1 MPPLESQCLLV
12 VLGGALIL
20 FFIILLD
27 MKSAVDVDSCTFS
40 VDVDQTAF
48 FSVDVDQT
56 AVFYLVVSQWCR
68 CPFLL
73 RFSSRPIY
81 EH

>member
-1 MPPLESQCLLV
+1 MPPLESQCLLA
-12 VLGGALIL
+12 VLGGVLIL

-27 MKSAVDVDSCTFS
+27 MKSAVDVDSCTFL

-56 AVFYLVVSQWCR
+56 AVFYLVAVDAR
-68 CPFLL
+68 
-73 RFSSRPIY
+73 
-81 EH
+81 